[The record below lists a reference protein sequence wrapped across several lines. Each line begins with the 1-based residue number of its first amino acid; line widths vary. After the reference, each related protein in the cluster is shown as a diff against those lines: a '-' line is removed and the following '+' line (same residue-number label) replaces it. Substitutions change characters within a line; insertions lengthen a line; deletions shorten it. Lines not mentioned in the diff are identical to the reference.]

1 MPAGRYTLAHKV
13 ASPAEYTRQYT
24 MQERQTAMGEFWG
37 IIQAHLD
44 RYGVREAAFARK
56 IGTVSQTTSNW
67 KHRGLAQLP
76 KRELLEAVARE
87 TSTPYEVVLDAVLTD
102 IGYLKPEPVD
112 AAPPPPAPDL
122 AESHVPRPEDNRG
135 VASRSAHAPSRSRVA
150 GGRGTRPPHSS

>member
-1 MPAGRYTLAHKV
+1 
-13 ASPAEYTRQYT
+13 
-24 MQERQTAMGEFWG
+24 MGEFWG

-87 TSTPYEVVLDAVLTD
+87 TSTPYEVVLGAVLVD
-102 IGYLKPEPVD
+102 IGYLTSEPGGD
-112 AAPPPPAPDL
+112 APTAPSAQPSAPDL
-122 AESHVPRPEDNRG
+122 SEVHAPRPEDSSG

-150 GGRGTRPPHSS
+150 GGKGTRPPHRS